1 MNYKYGKWL
10 QREMVQFLHQLD
22 VDPEGMVV
30 LQCALEISAE
40 HSSSYISFEDFSV
53 ATADNNVQS
62 YAEFIKKTLDEE
74 CKKNFAG
81 VMTEVITRNIKGADK
96 DPEENTLVFNAQSG
110 INFNMGSFMDFSFGV
125 PVWGDIDTLN
135 SIIAFDV
142 NYKIGNKHVCLHI
155 PVQVNLTEERSVTV
169 LSIKYNPVNN
179 VGGCAAYTTKD
190 VPAVSIISDYEE
202 YKQVEADTLNYNYK
216 KRAEKDFNMK
226 FGMKFKEKKRPMRT
240 KPLFTRNCSIK
251 ISGIDEV
258 YFLNVPEGYGY
269 RLLLYGVLDEE
280 LSIV

>member
-10 QREMVQFLHQLD
+10 QREMVQFPHQLD

>member
-10 QREMVQFLHQLD
+10 QKEMIQFPHQLN
-22 VDPEGMVV
+22 VDPEGMIV

-53 ATADNNVQS
+53 TTADNNVQS
-62 YAEFIKKTLDEE
+62 YIEFIKNTLDKEY
-74 CKKNFAG
+74 KRSFAG
-81 VMTEVITRNIKGADK
+81 VMTEVITRNIQGADK

-110 INFNMGSFMDFSFGV
+110 INFDTGSFMDFSFGV

-155 PVQVNLTEERSVTV
+155 PVQINLTEERSVTV

-179 VGGCAAYTTKD
+179 FGGCAAYTTKD
-190 VPAVSIISDYEE
+190 VPTVSIISDYEE
-202 YKQVEADTLNYNYK
+202 YKQVEADTVNYDYK
-216 KRAEKDFNMK
+216 KRAERDFNMK
-226 FGMKFKEKKRPMRT
+226 FGMKFKDKKRPVRT

-251 ISGIDEV
+251 ISGIDEI

-269 RLLLYGVLDEE
+269 RLPLYGVLDEE

>member
-10 QREMVQFLHQLD
+10 QREMVQFPHQLD

-202 YKQVEADTLNYNYK
+202 YKQIEADTLNYNYK

>member
-10 QREMVQFLHQLD
+10 QKEMIQFPHQLN
-22 VDPEGMVV
+22 VDPEGMIV

-53 ATADNNVQS
+53 TTADNNVQS
-62 YAEFIKKTLDEE
+62 YIEFIKNTLDKEY
-74 CKKNFAG
+74 KRSFAG
-81 VMTEVITRNIKGADK
+81 VMTEVITRNIQGADK

-110 INFNMGSFMDFSFGV
+110 INFDTGSFMDFSFGV

-155 PVQVNLTEERSVTV
+155 PVQINLTEERSVTV

-179 VGGCAAYTTKD
+179 FGGCAAYTTKD
-190 VPAVSIISDYEE
+190 VPTVSIISDYEE
-202 YKQVEADTLNYNYK
+202 YKQVEADTVNYDYK
-216 KRAEKDFNMK
+216 KRAERDFNMK
-226 FGMKFKEKKRPMRT
+226 FGMKFKDKKRPVRT

-251 ISGIDEV
+251 ISGIDEI
-258 YFLNVPEGYGY
+258 YFLNVPEGYSY
-269 RLLLYGVLDEE
+269 RLPLYGVLDEE

>member
-10 QREMVQFLHQLD
+10 QKEMIQFPHQLN
-22 VDPEGMVV
+22 VDPEGMIV
-30 LQCALEISAE
+30 LQCDLEISAE

-53 ATADNNVQS
+53 TTADNNVQS
-62 YAEFIKKTLDEE
+62 YIEFIKNTLDKEY
-74 CKKNFAG
+74 KRSFAG
-81 VMTEVITRNIKGADK
+81 VMTEVITRNIQGADK

-110 INFNMGSFMDFSFGV
+110 INFDTGSFMDFLFGV

-155 PVQVNLTEERSVTV
+155 PVQINLTEERSVTV

-179 VGGCAAYTTKD
+179 FGGCAAYTTKD
-190 VPAVSIISDYEE
+190 VPTVSIISDYEE
-202 YKQVEADTLNYNYK
+202 YKQVEADTVNYDYK
-216 KRAEKDFNMK
+216 KRAERDFNMK
-226 FGMKFKEKKRPMRT
+226 FGMKFKDKKRPVRT

-251 ISGIDEV
+251 ISGIDEI
-258 YFLNVPEGYGY
+258 YFLNVPEGYSY
-269 RLLLYGVLDEE
+269 RLPLYGVLDEE

>member
-10 QREMVQFLHQLD
+10 QKEMIQFPHQLN
-22 VDPEGMVV
+22 VDPEGMIV

-53 ATADNNVQS
+53 TTADNNVQS
-62 YAEFIKKTLDEE
+62 YIEFIKNTLDKEY
-74 CKKNFAG
+74 KRSFAG
-81 VMTEVITRNIKGADK
+81 VMTEVITRNIQSADK

-110 INFNMGSFMDFSFGV
+110 INFDTGSFMDFSFGV

-155 PVQVNLTEERSVTV
+155 PVQINLTEERSVTV

-179 VGGCAAYTTKD
+179 FGGCAAYTTKD
-190 VPAVSIISDYEE
+190 VPTVSIISDYEE
-202 YKQVEADTLNYNYK
+202 YKQVEADTVNYDYK

-226 FGMKFKEKKRPMRT
+226 FGMKFKDKKRPVRT

-251 ISGIDEV
+251 ISGIDEI
-258 YFLNVPEGYGY
+258 YFLNVPEEYGY
-269 RLLLYGVLDEE
+269 RLPLYGVLDEE

>member
-1 MNYKYGKWL
+1 MEIVGYEVVEA
-10 QREMVQFLHQLD
+10 RI
-22 VDPEGMVV
+22 PESKDSG
-30 LQCALEISAE
+30 
-40 HSSSYISFEDFSV
+40 SV
-53 ATADNNVQS
+53 N
-62 YAEFIKKTLDEE
+62 KKTLDEE
-74 CKKNFAG
+74 YRKNFAG
-81 VMTEVITRNIKGADK
+81 VMIEVITRNIKGADK

-110 INFNMGSFMDFSFGV
+110 INFDTGSFMDFSFGV

-135 SIIAFDV
+135 SIIAFNV

-155 PVQVNLTEERSVTV
+155 PVQINLTEERSVTV

-202 YKQVEADTLNYNYK
+202 FKQVEADTLNYDYK

-226 FGMKFKEKKRPMRT
+226 FGMKFKNKKRPART
-240 KPLFTRNCSIK
+240 KPLFKRNCSIK
-251 ISGIDEV
+251 TAGTDEI
-258 YFLNVPEGYGY
+258 YFLNVPEEYGY
-269 RLLLYGVLDEE
+269 RLPLYGVLDEE

>member
-10 QREMVQFLHQLD
+10 QREMVQFPHQLD

-53 ATADNNVQS
+53 TTADNNVQS

-81 VMTEVITRNIKGADK
+81 IMTEVITRNIKGADK

-110 INFNMGSFMDFSFGV
+110 INFDTGLFMVFSFGV
-125 PVWGDIDTLN
+125 PVWGDINTLN

-155 PVQVNLTEERSVTV
+155 PVQINLTEERSVTV

-202 YKQVEADTLNYNYK
+202 FKQVEADTLNYDYK

-226 FGMKFKEKKRPMRT
+226 FGMKFKDKKRPVRI
-240 KPLFTRNCSIK
+240 KPLFKRNCSIK

-269 RLLLYGVLDEE
+269 RLPLYGVLDEE

>member
-10 QREMVQFLHQLD
+10 QKEMIQFPHQLD

-40 HSSSYISFEDFSV
+40 HSDSYISFEDFSV
-53 ATADNNVQS
+53 TTADNNVQS

-74 CKKNFAG
+74 YRKNFAG
-81 VMTEVITRNIKGADK
+81 VMTEVITRNIKSADK

-110 INFNMGSFMDFSFGV
+110 INFDTGSFMDFSFGV

-135 SIIAFDV
+135 SIIAFNI

-155 PVQVNLTEERSVTV
+155 PVQVNLTEDRSVTV

-202 YKQVEADTLNYNYK
+202 YKQVEADTVNYDYK

-226 FGMKFKEKKRPMRT
+226 FGMKFKDKKRPVRT
-240 KPLFTRNCSIK
+240 KPLFTRNYSIK
-251 ISGIDEV
+251 TVGTDET
-258 YFLNVPEGYGY
+258 YFLNVPEEYGY
-269 RLLLYGVLDEE
+269 RLSLYGVLDEE

>member
-10 QREMVQFLHQLD
+10 QKEMIQFPHQLN
-22 VDPEGMVV
+22 VDPEGMIV

-53 ATADNNVQS
+53 TTADNNVQS
-62 YAEFIKKTLDEE
+62 YIEFIKNTLDKEY
-74 CKKNFAG
+74 KRSFAG

-110 INFNMGSFMDFSFGV
+110 INFDTDSFMVFSFGV
-125 PVWGDIDTLN
+125 PVWGDINTLN

-155 PVQVNLTEERSVTV
+155 PVQINLTEERSVTV

-202 YKQVEADTLNYNYK
+202 FKQVEADTLNYDYK

-226 FGMKFKEKKRPMRT
+226 FGMKFKNKKRPART
-240 KPLFTRNCSIK
+240 KPLFKRNCSIK
-251 ISGIDEV
+251 TAGTDEI
-258 YFLNVPEGYGY
+258 YFLNVPEEYGY
-269 RLLLYGVLDEE
+269 RLPLYGVLDEE

>member
-10 QREMVQFLHQLD
+10 QKEMIQFPHQLN
-22 VDPEGMVV
+22 VDPEGMIV

-53 ATADNNVQS
+53 TTADNNVQS
-62 YAEFIKKTLDEE
+62 YIEFIKNTLDKEY
-74 CKKNFAG
+74 KRSFAG
-81 VMTEVITRNIKGADK
+81 VMTEVITRNIQGADK

-110 INFNMGSFMDFSFGV
+110 INFDTGSFMDFSFGV

-155 PVQVNLTEERSVTV
+155 PVQINLTEERSVTV

-179 VGGCAAYTTKD
+179 FGGCAAYTTKD
-190 VPAVSIISDYEE
+190 VPTVSIISDYEE
-202 YKQVEADTLNYNYK
+202 YKQVEADTVNYDYK
-216 KRAEKDFNMK
+216 KRAERDFNMK
-226 FGMKFKEKKRPMRT
+226 FGMKFKEKKRPVRT

-251 ISGIDEV
+251 ISGIDEI
-258 YFLNVPEGYGY
+258 YFLNVPEEYGY
-269 RLLLYGVLDEE
+269 RLPLYGVLDEE

>member
-10 QREMVQFLHQLD
+10 QKEMIQFPHQLN
-22 VDPEGMVV
+22 VDPEGMIV

-53 ATADNNVQS
+53 TTADNNVQS
-62 YAEFIKKTLDEE
+62 YIEFIKNTLDKEY
-74 CKKNFAG
+74 KRSFAG
-81 VMTEVITRNIKGADK
+81 VMTEVITRNIQGADK
-96 DPEENTLVFNAQSG
+96 DPEENTLIFNAQSG
-110 INFNMGSFMDFSFGV
+110 INFDTGPFMDFLFGV

-155 PVQVNLTEERSVTV
+155 PVQINLTEERSVTV

-179 VGGCAAYTTKD
+179 FGGCAAYTTKD
-190 VPAVSIISDYEE
+190 VPTVSIISDYEE
-202 YKQVEADTLNYNYK
+202 YKQVEADTVNYDYK

-226 FGMKFKEKKRPMRT
+226 FGMKFKDKKRPVRT

-251 ISGIDEV
+251 ISGIDEI
-258 YFLNVPEGYGY
+258 YFLNVPEEYGY
-269 RLLLYGVLDEE
+269 RLPLYGVLDEE

>member
-1 MNYKYGKWL
+1 MNYKHGKWL
-10 QREMVQFLHQLD
+10 QKEMILFPHQLN

-30 LQCALEISAE
+30 LQCSLEISAE
-40 HSSSYISFEDFSV
+40 YSDGYISFEDFSV
-53 ATADNNVQS
+53 TTSDNNVQS
-62 YAEFIKKTLDEE
+62 YKEFIRNTLDEGYKH
-74 CKKNFAG
+74 CFAG

-110 INFNMGSFMDFSFGV
+110 INFDTGSFMDFSFGV

-155 PVQVNLTEERSVTV
+155 PVQVNLTEEKSVTV
-169 LSIKYNPVNN
+169 LSITYNSVNS

-202 YKQVEADTLNYNYK
+202 YKQVEADTLNYDYK
-216 KRAEKDFNMK
+216 KRAERNFNMK
-226 FGMKFKEKKRPMRT
+226 FGMKFKNKKRPVRT
-240 KPLFTRNCSIK
+240 KPLFTRNFSIK
-251 ISGIDEV
+251 TAGTDYV
-258 YFLNVPEGYGY
+258 YFLNVPEEYGY
-269 RLLLYGVLDEE
+269 RLPLYGVLDEE

>member
-10 QREMVQFLHQLD
+10 QKEMIQFPHQLN
-22 VDPEGMVV
+22 VDPEGMIV

-53 ATADNNVQS
+53 TTADNNVQS
-62 YAEFIKKTLDEE
+62 YIEFIKNTLDKEY
-74 CKKNFAG
+74 KRSFAG
-81 VMTEVITRNIKGADK
+81 VMTEVITRNIQGADK

-110 INFNMGSFMDFSFGV
+110 INFDTGSFMDFSFGV

-155 PVQVNLTEERSVTV
+155 PVQINLTEERSVTV

-179 VGGCAAYTTKD
+179 FGGCAAYTTKD
-190 VPAVSIISDYEE
+190 IPTVSIISDYEE
-202 YKQVEADTLNYNYK
+202 YKQVEADTVNYDYK
-216 KRAEKDFNMK
+216 KRAERDFNMK
-226 FGMKFKEKKRPMRT
+226 FGMKFKDKKRPVRT

-251 ISGIDEV
+251 ISGIDEI
-258 YFLNVPEGYGY
+258 YFLNVPEGYSY
-269 RLLLYGVLDEE
+269 RLPLYGVLDEE